1 MPEISADHPNLWVVC
16 LLLVAVLGYFLRDAH
31 SSIKRS
37 VSEKASKEAVESL
50 RAESQRQAEEWRN
63 ELTRREDRSQQELQ
77 RMEDQYE
84 KKFAGALAEL
94 RNQITTLESHM
105 KDRMDM
111 ILKLLERNS
120 S

>member
-1 MPEISADHPNLWVVC
+1 MLEITADHPNLWVIC

-31 SSIKRS
+31 LSIKRS
-37 VSEKASKEAVESL
+37 VEEKASKDSLENL

-63 ELTRREDRSQQELQ
+63 DLREDRARSQQELQ
-77 RMEDQYE
+77 RLEAQYE
-84 KKFAGALAEL
+84 QKFAGALSEL

-120 S
+120 P